1 MMPMR
6 APGPPASSMARRS
19 GTAICP
25 PNSAPPSKR
34 RYPGMFFAFLI
45 QFRANSAKI
54 VPVGLPG
61 TALESVRI
69 VAVPLEV
76 APGCTVAVRQAG
88 KRAAL
93 RFVDTLAGKM
103 HRAAGAVGTLDSL
116 PGPEQGAGYD
126 PQSNR

>member
-1 MMPMR
+1 MMLMR

-45 QFRANSAKI
+45 QFRANTAKI
-54 VPVGLPG
+54 VLVGLPG
-61 TALESVRI
+61 TVLESARI
-69 VAVPLEV
+69 VAVSLEV
-76 APGCTVAVRQAG
+76 APGCTVAVHQAG

-93 RFVDTLAGKM
+93 HVVDTPAGKM
-103 HRAAGAVGTLDSL
+103 HRAAGAVGTFDSL
-116 PGPEQGAGYD
+116 PAPGQRAGYAQ
-126 PQSNR
+126 QSNR